1 MSYSTYE
8 LERISL
14 YSTNIYNLILLK
26 TVMIT
31 NRTVSYIL
39 VALVQAAFLTS
50 CSNNIPEVIKIG
62 AAQPLTGNNARLG
75 QDLLNGVK
83 LAVNELNEQG
93 FKVKGKLV
101 TLEVVAV
108 DDRSNP
114 ETGKEVAK
122 QLVDAGVV
130 AVIGH
135 FNSGVSIPTAPIYAE
150 KGIAQLAIST
160 NVKYTA
166 LGLPTTF
173 RLVANDGLQAKAIG
187 SFAAN
192 QLNGTKFAVVDD
204 STPYGKDLAAGAAEQ
219 LKLAKKQVVFAQSF
233 DNATTAFGGLAQK
246 LKEENIDVLVTTLSD
261 FQLLALLES
270 LKSIAYTKINIL
282 GGDTIKTTLMLKG
295 AGIVSGIYA
304 SSPIIEPIE
313 FPAGKE
319 FLAKYLSTF
328 KVEPA
333 YAGHYTYDAMYAL
346 AAAIRKA
353 ESANPVEITKSLKK
367 LDAYTPVTGSMKF
380 DDKGDQR
387 YGAIAIYST
396 NAGKWESLVRSDAW

>member
-1 MSYSTYE
+1 
-8 LERISL
+8 
-14 YSTNIYNLILLK
+14 
-26 TVMIT
+26 
-31 NRTVSYIL
+31 
-39 VALVQAAFLTS
+39 
-50 CSNNIPEVIKIG
+50 
-62 AAQPLTGNNARLG
+62 LTGNKSPQG

-83 LAVNELNEQG
+83 LAVSELNAQG
-93 FKVKGKLV
+93 FKVKGKV
-101 TLEVVAV
+101 VKLEIVAV
-108 DDRSNP
+108 DDRANA

-135 FNSGVSIPTAPIYAE
+135 FNSGVSISAAPIYAE

-173 RLVANDGLQAKAIG
+173 RLVANDGLQAKAMG
-187 SFAAN
+187 SYAAK

-204 STPYGKDLAAGAAEQ
+204 ATPYGKDLAAGAAEQ
-219 LKLAKKQVVFAQSF
+219 LKIATKQVVFTQSF

-261 FQLLALLES
+261 FQLLALLDS

-282 GGDTIKTTLMLKG
+282 GSDTIKTTLMLKG
-295 AGIVSGIYA
+295 AGIVAGIYA
-304 SSPIIEPIE
+304 SSPVFEPIE

-319 FLAKYLSTF
+319 FLAKYIAAY

-333 YAGHYTYDAMYAL
+333 YAGHYTYDATYAL

-353 ESANPVEITKSLKK
+353 ESANPLEITKSLKM
-367 LDAYTPVTGSMKF
+367 LETYTPVTGSMKF